1 MSMQDM
7 PGGPGRFATRN
18 DLGNVKKI
26 QREGRNIAEAPAG
39 KYGEGRQLKDISSGA
54 STQVA
59 SSNVAP
65 TMAPGNPLAASLG
78 PVNLLQ
84 PGNPD
89 VPLSDGARGGPGRD
103 ASALMPPVD
112 NFNEGEILA
121 RAMYLANPT
130 PQLARIVDAFNQE
143 KRG

>member
-1 MSMQDM
+1 MYDL
-7 PGGPGRFATRN
+7 PGGPSKFTVRN

-26 QREGRNIAEAPAG
+26 QREA
-39 KYGEGRQLKDISSGA
+39 KDISEASGGPYGQRKENKEL
-54 STQVA
+54 SQG
-59 SSNVAP
+59 AP
-65 TMAPGNPLAASLG
+65 TAVEQPSMAPGNPLAAALG
-78 PVNLLQ
+78 PINLLEQ
-84 PGNPD
+84 GNPE

-103 ASALMPPVD
+103 NSVIVPPVD
-112 NFNEGEILA
+112 DFNQGEVLA

>member
-1 MSMQDM
+1 MSTYDL
-7 PGGPGRFATRN
+7 PSGPSQFSVRN

-39 KYGEGRQLKDISSGA
+39 KYGEGRALKDISSGA
-54 STQVA
+54 PTQVEQPQV
-59 SSNVAP
+59 SV
-65 TMAPGNPLAASLG
+65 APGNPLAAALG
-78 PVNLLQ
+78 PVNLLE

-103 ASALMPPVD
+103 ASALVPPVD
-112 NFNEGEILA
+112 DFNQGEILA